1 MGGVER
7 KTRKKTGGSSLGFSV
22 GLILAGVF
30 FSACS
35 STDEEL
41 LREYRSYYHG
51 IPKEHPARFV
61 VNQTAGKA
69 PSASYRLQ
77 FGIDGDRDLDSVR
90 EQMRSEIARI
100 QKGIRWKEKR
110 KTVKLEI
117 GGDAVEFSGEYP
129 LDSTERESPESKWS
143 IRCDP
148 ETIVVTADFP
158 DSAYV
163 PNNRMLYRGD
173 ALEIFL
179 CTDYE
184 AKLYREIIVNA
195 DGRIFTALHANDRFG
210 SFQCLIPDGRE
221 KYGITV
227 KGRVRKKDFHL
238 EVTVPWNCLP
248 EYRRGGRPRAGEVLD
263 FMLVRTHC
271 DRPGG
276 EVRMT
281 TPVPLLYDG
290 HNVFGYIRAVLQKR
304 TLPEK

>member
-1 MGGVER
+1 MDGVER
-7 KTRKKTGGSSLGFSV
+7 KTRRKTGGSSFGFPV
-22 GLILAGVF
+22 GMILAGVF
-30 FSACS
+30 FSGCS

-184 AKLYREIIVNA
+184 AKLYREIIVNPRGDQFDA
-195 DGRIFTALHANDRFG
+195 WHVTNPFG
-210 SFQCLIPDGRE
+210 GFVTPKRRYEAPEIITIVRRQSDEFRLI
-221 KYGITV
+221 V
-227 KGRVRKKDFHL
+227 A
-238 EVTVPWNCLP
+238 VPWRLLP
-248 EYRRGGRPRAGEVLD
+248 EYTRGGGPRSGERIT
-263 FMLVRTHC
+263 FMLVRS
-271 DRPGG
+271 DGAPGR
-276 EVRMT
+276 ET
-281 TPVPLLYDG
+281 LYYSCYPLLGDG
-290 HNVFGYIRAVLQKR
+290 HNLNMHIQA
-304 TLPEK
+304 TLE